1 MEILTVT
8 REISHNEASRKRPS
22 FCPRGGGNGMGRSY
36 PRGRDGTES
45 KQRVYETDICTY
57 RPHIGTLIFLF
68 FVARLI
74 PALAERAGR
83 PAALR

>member
-1 MEILTVT
+1 
-8 REISHNEASRKRPS
+8 
-22 FCPRGGGNGMGRSY
+22 MGRSY

-45 KQRVYETDICTY
+45 KQRVYETDICTE
-57 RPHIGTLIFLF
+57 PHIGTLIFLF